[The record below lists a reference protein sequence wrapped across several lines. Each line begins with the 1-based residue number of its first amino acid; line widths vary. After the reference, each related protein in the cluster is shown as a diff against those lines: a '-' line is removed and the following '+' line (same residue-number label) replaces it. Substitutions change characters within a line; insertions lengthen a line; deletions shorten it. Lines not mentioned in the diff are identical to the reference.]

1 MDREPSIAFLQE
13 TWLKTQRSYVTAL
26 VKEYGYVLLHN
37 IRKNRK
43 KSTGGGVGILLKKE
57 MKYKRIK
64 HAQFTSF
71 EHIVV
76 KVSIENNKS
85 LLVISIYRVLFV
97 PVTVFLE
104 EIVELFE
111 YLMALK
117 DDIILAGDVNI
128 HMDTNENYANRFK
141 DILNNFNIT
150 QHVNFPTHIQGHT
163 LRHHSNFWRMSCS
176 FKGGV
181 E

>member
-1 MDREPSIAFLQE
+1 MPYVEETARGGEEKTAIKKFKLQPHESFLPNLTCMTWNVTSMINKTPGIMEHVMDREPSIAFLQE

-57 MKYKRIK
+57 MKHKRIK

-104 EIVELFE
+104 EIVEL
-111 YLMALK
+111 
-117 DDIILAGDVNI
+117 ILDGSK
-128 HMDTNENYANRFK
+128 R
-141 DILNNFNIT
+141 
-150 QHVNFPTHIQGHT
+150 
-163 LRHHSNFWRMSCS
+163 
-176 FKGGV
+176 
-181 E
+181 